1 MSQKNYLRFALA
13 QRIEHWVL
21 VLSFTTLALTG
32 LPQKYAT
39 VGIAQAFI
47 TLLGGIE
54 TVRIIHRIAAT
65 TFLMESVYHAVVLGY
80 KLYVMRVEASMVPKV
95 KDIQD
100 AIAAFGYNLGI
111 AKKPPKMPRYNFT
124 EKAEYWAM
132 LWGLIMMGLTGFMLW
147 NPILTVRVLPG
158 EFIPAAKAAHGA
170 EAVLAVLAIIVWHFY
185 NVHLKSWNWGMIKG
199 TLTRHQMEEEHGE
212 ELEKIE
218 AGKIAAPTVVTP
230 QVLRKRRQIYI
241 PVAAVI
247 SFGLIFG
254 IYWLTTAERTAILT
268 VPPPEENVA
277 VISMATAT
285 PMPTASV
292 AAAPADNNGGAAAAT
307 TWDGGV
313 GALFGSKCAMCH
325 GASGGLALDS
335 YANAM
340 TGGSQGA
347 VIVAGNPEKSPLVA
361 VQQSGSHPGTF
372 SSDELQQVIDWIKA
386 GAPEK

>member
-13 QRIEHWVL
+13 QRIEHWLL

-65 TFLMESVYHAVVLGY
+65 TFLLESVYHAVVLGY
-80 KLYVMRVEASMVPKV
+80 KLYVMRIEASMVPKV
-95 KDIQD
+95 KDLQD

-147 NPILTVRVLPG
+147 NPILTVRVFPG

-199 TLTRHQMEEEHGE
+199 TLTRHQMQEEHGE
-212 ELEKIE
+212 ELEKID
-218 AGKIAAPTVVTP
+218 AGKIAAPTVVAR
-230 QVLRKRRQIYI
+230 QVLRKRMWVYF
-241 PVAAVI
+241 PVAAVV

-254 IYWLTTAERTAILT
+254 IYWIATAEHTAILT
-268 VPPPEENVA
+268 VPPPEQNVA
-277 VISMATAT
+277 VISMATPT
-285 PMPTASV
+285 PRPTPV
-292 AAAPADNNGGAAAAT
+292 EAAPADATSSGSAAT
-307 TWDGGV
+307 TWDGGI
-313 GALFGSKCAMCH
+313 GALFGSKCVMCH
-325 GASGGLALDS
+325 GASGGLAFDS

-340 TGGSQGA
+340 KGGSNGA
-347 VIVAGNPEKSPLVA
+347 VLVAGDPDTSPLVA

-372 SSDELQQVIDWIKA
+372 SPDELQQVIDWIKA